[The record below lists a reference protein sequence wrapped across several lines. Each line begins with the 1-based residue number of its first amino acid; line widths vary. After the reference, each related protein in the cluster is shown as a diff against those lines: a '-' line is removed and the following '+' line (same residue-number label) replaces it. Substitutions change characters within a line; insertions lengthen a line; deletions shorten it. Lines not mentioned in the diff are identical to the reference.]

1 MTTDN
6 ELKNIDFEN
15 IEDFLVK
22 VETSFDIQFVGNE
35 LVNIMTF
42 GQLCDHI
49 ADKIQLDN
57 TDDCTSQQAFYKIR
71 DAILSICK
79 LDNKII
85 ATNDTLVDLLPRKS
99 RRSTT
104 KKLEKHLGFKLN
116 ILRPPKWLSGIFF
129 IVLIVSLFGLI
140 FNSQIGFLGIVFSF
154 AGLWFANKIGNELDL
169 ETVGQ
174 VAEKMTRENYLK
186 SRRNPMTF
194 NKNEMEKV
202 INDWF
207 SDYFKIDKSKL
218 NRDTIF
224 R

>member
-1 MTTDN
+1 MTTHN
-6 ELKNIDFEN
+6 ELKNIDSDD

-35 LVNIMTF
+35 LVHITTF

-57 TDDCTSQQAFYKIR
+57 KVDCTSQQAFYKLR
-71 DAILSICK
+71 EAISSVLEVDNRTISPGLS
-79 LDNKII
+79 L
-85 ATNDTLVDLLPRKS
+85 AGLLPRKS
-99 RRSTT
+99 RRSTIQ
-104 KKLEKHLGFKLN
+104 KLETHLGFKLN
-116 ILRPPKWLSGIFF
+116 ILRPPKWVTEILF
-129 IVLIVSLFGLI
+129 IILIVSLFGFI
-140 FNSQIGFLGIVFSF
+140 FDRQIGLLGIVFSF
-154 AGLWFANKIGNELDL
+154 AGLWFVYKIGNEFDL

-202 INDWF
+202 ITDWF

-218 NRDTIF
+218 NRDTTF